1 MPSVSGYASMV
12 IKDARIVVEQNILVL
27 VIHPSKF
34 DGRQTLRE
42 RIKEGVHID
51 GHGAYYLLLIT
62 PDLSILSHR
71 CRCPASHQSRIV
83 ALDAG
88 VCILAELMQ
97 TPRPRAK

>member
-1 MPSVSGYASMV
+1 MV
-12 IKDARIVVEQNILVL
+12 IKDGRIVVERNILAL
-27 VIHPSKF
+27 VIHPSKL

-51 GHGAYYLLLIT
+51 GHGAYY
-62 PDLSILSHR
+62 PGLSILSYK
-71 CRCPASHQSRIV
+71 CRSSAPHHTRMS

-88 VCILAELMQ
+88 VGILAELMQ